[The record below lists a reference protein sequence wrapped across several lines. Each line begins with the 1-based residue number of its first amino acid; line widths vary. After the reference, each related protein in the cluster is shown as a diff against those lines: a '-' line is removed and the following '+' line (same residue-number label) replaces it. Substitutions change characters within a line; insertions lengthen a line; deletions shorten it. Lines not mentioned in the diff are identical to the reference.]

1 MIYVNKTENRI
12 TLKIGIIIKET
23 VETTD
28 DLIGNK
34 ITGISKNSDT
44 VTNENDKQISKKR
57 YISLEK
63 RQKSID
69 NLDLI

>member
-12 TLKIGIIIKET
+12 TLKIGIIIIKET
-23 VETTD
+23 VETTG

-44 VTNENDKQISKKR
+44 VTNENDK
-57 YISLEK
+57 
-63 RQKSID
+63 
-69 NLDLI
+69 

>member
-34 ITGISKNSDT
+34 ITGISRNSDT
-44 VTNENDKQISKKR
+44 VTNENDK
-57 YISLEK
+57 
-63 RQKSID
+63 
-69 NLDLI
+69 